1 MIGDKTERFH
11 GRGTDL
17 AALRAHV
24 VAYLEADGFMVQASA
39 PSAQGVILQAR
50 KGKVL
55 SPLIAADRAL
65 TIAIAG
71 SPDDFMVRIG
81 IGRWLEHLGV
91 IMVEGLLLSGV
102 PLAELFLLVDVAE
115 TAWNLEIEHKL
126 VKDIRSF
133 VG

>member
-1 MIGDKTERFH
+1 MIGDKTVRFL
-11 GRGTDL
+11 RKGTDL
-17 AALRAHV
+17 VALQAHV
-24 VAYLEADGFMVQASA
+24 VEYLENDGFMVQASA
-39 PSAQGVILQAR
+39 PSAQGVVLQAR

-55 SPLIAADRAL
+55 SGLIAADRAL

-71 SPDDFMVRIG
+71 SPDEFTVRIG
-81 IGRWLEHLGV
+81 IGRWLTHLAT
-91 IMVEGLLLSGV
+91 IAVEGLLLVHV
-102 PLAELFLLVDVAE
+102 PPAELFLLVDVAE

>member
-1 MIGDKTERFH
+1 MIGDKTEHFH
-11 GRGTDL
+11 GKGTDL
-17 AALRAHV
+17 GALQARIVGH
-24 VAYLEADGFMVQASA
+24 LEADGFMVQASA
-39 PSAQGVILQAR
+39 SSGHGVVLQAR
-50 KGKVL
+50 KGKAL

-91 IMVEGLLLSGV
+91 IVVEGVLLSGL

-126 VKDIRSF
+126 LKDIRSF

>member
-1 MIGDKTERFH
+1 MIGDKTERFL
-11 GRGTDL
+11 RKGTDL
-17 AALRAHV
+17 VALQAHV
-24 VAYLEADGFMVQASA
+24 VEYLENDGFMVQASA
-39 PSAQGVILQAR
+39 PSAQGVVLQAR

-55 SPLIAADRAL
+55 SGLIAADRAL

-71 SPDDFMVRIG
+71 SPDEFTVRIG
-81 IGRWLEHLGV
+81 IGRWLTHLAT
-91 IMVEGLLLSGV
+91 IAVEGLLLSGV